1 MVEFKGML
9 SGSAEKRF
17 FQKIRNFEQNV
28 YLVVITLFFPV
39 LAYFGYFTGV
49 WQIIPAYCLFYV
61 MIPLLARIPKT
72 KKERSTMMPQKICV
86 EDGKMYAVTG
96 RGTDTRSVDD
106 VKKIVDHGDFYE
118 VCFRLGRASQ
128 NFICQKNLLTKG
140 TLEEFDDLFR
150 EKILGY

>member
-61 MIPLLARIPKT
+61 CSFSL
-72 KKERSTMMPQKICV
+72 
-86 EDGKMYAVTG
+86 
-96 RGTDTRSVDD
+96 
-106 VKKIVDHGDFYE
+106 
-118 VCFRLGRASQ
+118 
-128 NFICQKNLLTKG
+128 
-140 TLEEFDDLFR
+140 
-150 EKILGY
+150 